1 MLLYLYLRNEHV
13 WISSVYFNFVIEG
26 AMNFYTKYESTIN
39 LYSIY
44 NLYNL
49 YNKWNNIHIILLA
62 VFLNSLNK
70 QDIQNYAIYTNQCNI
85 TISFFK

>member
-1 MLLYLYLRNEHV
+1 MQHV
-13 WISSVYFNFVIEG
+13 WISSIYFNFVIEG

-70 QDIQNYAIYTNQCNI
+70 QDIQNYAIYIKSMQYHHI
-85 TISFFK
+85 IF